1 MTSKY
6 LSGPVLSMFSQPCI
20 VNALI
25 MTSVVKLHFIV
36 YQFSVPDKK
45 KEYNAL
51 FASQAALI
59 SLLRTVERSLR
70 MKLKCIY

>member
-1 MTSKY
+1 
-6 LSGPVLSMFSQPCI
+6 
-20 VNALI
+20 

-45 KEYNAL
+45 RKEHNAL

-59 SLLRTVERSLR
+59 SLLRTVKRSLR